1 MNLMMLVAMLALVTM
16 AVFSIARV
24 ESESGMRAKIAAVNL
39 RL

>member
-24 ESESGMRAKIAAVNL
+24 ESESGVRAKIVAVNL
-39 RL
+39 RF